1 MASYYTRLYRLSVNL
16 DVACC
21 EIEIA
26 SEFTSFYC
34 VSRRK
39 YWELYGEIIIANKI
53 AATHSSM
60 PAYFILSLYVH
71 LCIFAFCT

>member
-1 MASYYTRLYRLSVNL
+1 
-16 DVACC
+16 VACC

-39 YWELYGEIIIANKI
+39 YWELYGEIIIA

-71 LCIFAFCT
+71 LYIFAFCT